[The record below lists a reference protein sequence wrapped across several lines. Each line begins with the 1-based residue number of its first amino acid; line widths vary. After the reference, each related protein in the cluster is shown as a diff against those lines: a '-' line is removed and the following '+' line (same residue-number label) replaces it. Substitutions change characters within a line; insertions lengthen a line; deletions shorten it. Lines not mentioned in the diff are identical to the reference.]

1 MARRRLQSKR
11 FTIRFHLLIRISLEA
26 EELMNSS
33 VTDVYALFSG
43 SSTRVEDFLTAHI
56 APSYS

>member
-1 MARRRLQSKR
+1 MTGRRLRSKR

-26 EELMNSS
+26 EELMNS
-33 VTDVYALFSG
+33 VTDVYAFFSG
-43 SSTRVEDFLTAHI
+43 SSTRVEAFLAAHV

>member
-1 MARRRLQSKR
+1 MAGRHLRSKR

-26 EELMNSS
+26 EELLNS
-33 VTDVYALFSG
+33 VTSVYAFFSG
-43 SSTRVEDFLTAHI
+43 SSTRFEDFLTAHV